1 MRSMT
6 GYGRGSAKLDGREM
20 TVELK
25 SVNHRFLDLSFRLPR
40 ALNFAEP
47 LLRDILGSSLARG
60 HVDVSLGYQNHRQ
73 DAKLVEAD
81 TALAL
86 SYLKAAE
93 VIAKAGGLSE
103 GLPVGD
109 LLLLPDVVR
118 VAEAA
123 EDEETLKGLM
133 IQAAEQAVSQL
144 IDAREREGAALACDL
159 RGHLGSLG
167 SMLCLM
173 KALAPEQ
180 PENYR
185 RKLSE
190 RIARLMPEGIE
201 PQRLAQE
208 VALFADRVAVDEEL
222 ARLDAHIGQMGELLE
237 AREPMG
243 RKMDFLVQEMN
254 REINT
259 IGSKTSE
266 LQMTRLVL
274 DAKNALEKMREQ
286 IQNAE

>member
-6 GYGRGSAKLDGREM
+6 GYGRGSARRDGREI

-40 ALNFAEP
+40 ALNFTEP
-47 LLRDILGSSLARG
+47 LLRDVLGGSLTRG

-73 DAKLVEAD
+73 DAKFVEAD

-86 SYLKAAE
+86 SYLKAAGE
-93 VIAKAGGLSE
+93 VAKAGSLSQA
-103 GLPVGD
+103 LSAGD
-109 LLLLPDVVR
+109 LLRLPDVVR
-118 VAEAA
+118 IAEAA
-123 EDEETLKGLM
+123 EDEEALKVLI
-133 IQAAEQAVSQL
+133 IQAAEQAVNEL
-144 IDAREREGAALACDL
+144 VDAREREGAAIAVDL
-159 RGHLGSLG
+159 SGHLDRLKQ
-167 SMLCLM
+167 MLDQM
-173 KALAPEQ
+173 KSLAPEQ

-222 ARLDAHIGQMGELLE
+222 VRLDAHIGQMGDLLE
-237 AREPMG
+237 TREPMG
-243 RKMDFLVQEMN
+243 RKMDFLAQEMN
-254 REINT
+254 REVNT

-266 LQMTRLVL
+266 LQVTRLVL

>member
-1 MRSMT
+1 M
-6 GYGRGSAKLDGREM
+6 
-20 TVELK
+20 
-25 SVNHRFLDLSFRLPR
+25 
-40 ALNFAEP
+40 
-47 LLRDILGSSLARG
+47 
-60 HVDVSLGYQNHRQ
+60 
-73 DAKLVEAD
+73 
-81 TALAL
+81 
-86 SYLKAAE
+86 
-93 VIAKAGGLSE
+93 
-103 GLPVGD
+103 PVGD

-133 IQAAEQAVSQL
+133 IQAAGQAVSQL

-159 RGHLGSLG
+159 RGHLDSLG
-167 SMLCLM
+167 GMLRLM

-254 REINT
+254 REVNT

>member
-6 GYGRGSAKLDGREM
+6 GYGRGSAKLDGREI

-40 ALNFAEP
+40 ALNFTEP
-47 LLRDILGSSLARG
+47 LLREILGNGLARG
-60 HVDVSLGYQNHRQ
+60 HVDVSLGYHNHRQ

-93 VIAKAGGLSE
+93 EIAKAGKLSG

-109 LLLLPDVVR
+109 LLNLPDVVR
-118 VAEAA
+118 ISEVR
-123 EDEETLKGLM
+123 EDEEALKALI
-133 IQAAEQAVSQL
+133 IQAAEQAVSEL
-144 IDAREREGAALACDL
+144 IDAREREGDALAADL
-159 RGHLGSLG
+159 RGHLDRLER
-167 SMLCLM
+167 MLIYM
-173 KALAPEQ
+173 KEFAPEQ

-190 RIARLMPEGIE
+190 RIARLMPEGVE

>member
-6 GYGRGSAKLDGREM
+6 GYGRGSARLDGREI

-40 ALNFAEP
+40 VLGFAEP
-47 LLRDILGSSLARG
+47 LLRDTLGSSLARG
-60 HVDVSLGYQNHRQ
+60 HVDVNLGYQNNRQ
-73 DAKLVEAD
+73 DAKFVEAD

-86 SYLKAAE
+86 SCLKAAE
-93 VIAKAGGLSE
+93 EIARAGALSQT
-103 GLPVGD
+103 LTVGD
-109 LLLLPDVVR
+109 LLRLPDVVR
-118 VAEAA
+118 IAESA
-123 EDEETLKGLM
+123 EDEEALKALI
-133 IQAAEQAVSQL
+133 IQAAGQAVSEL
-144 IDAREREGAALACDL
+144 IQAREREGAAIASDL
-159 RGHLGSLG
+159 SGHLDSLKR
-167 SMLCLM
+167 MLDQL
-173 KALAPEQ
+173 KVLAPEQ

-190 RIARLMPEGIE
+190 RIARLMPEGVE

-208 VALFADRVAVDEEL
+208 VALFADRAAVDEEL
-222 ARLDAHIGQMGELLE
+222 ARLDAHIGQMGDLLE
-237 AREPMG
+237 ASEPMG

-254 REINT
+254 REVNT

-266 LQMTRLVL
+266 LQVTRLVL

>member
-6 GYGRGSAKLDGREM
+6 GYGRGSAKLDGREI
-20 TVELK
+20 TVEIK

-47 LLRDILGSSLARG
+47 MLRDILSSSLARG

-81 TALAL
+81 TGLAL
-86 SYLKAAE
+86 SYIKAAE
-93 VIAKAGGLSE
+93 EIARAGGLSG
-103 GLPVGD
+103 GLPAGD
-109 LLLLPDVVR
+109 LLSLPDVVR
-118 VAEAA
+118 IAEAQ
-123 EDEETLKGLM
+123 EDEETLKAML
-133 IQAAEQAVSQL
+133 IQAAEQAVSEM
-144 IDAREREGAALACDL
+144 IDAREREGAALAGDL
-159 RGHLGSLG
+159 RGYLGSLDG
-167 SMLCLM
+167 MLRLM

-208 VALFADRVAVDEEL
+208 VALFADRVSVDEEL
-222 ARLDAHIGQMGELLE
+222 ARLDAHIGQMGELLA

-254 REINT
+254 REVNT

-274 DAKNALEKMREQ
+274 NAKNALEKMREQ